1 MLTPTFVT
9 TPEELHQI
17 ARLSQDNLATTIT
30 PEKKIE
36 EGYVTWPYTPD
47 ILGTLHAIAPSVIVK
62 DGDRLAGYAIVL
74 TRECAAVYPPIEN
87 AIRQFSAIRYKG
99 RPLLDYCVYFMGQIC
114 VDQDYRG
121 KGVFR
126 LLYEFHRQQFYPQYE
141 MLVTEV
147 STSNP
152 RSLRAHLRIGFTI
165 ADTHRDEID
174 EWNVILWDWT

>member
-1 MLTPTFVT
+1 MLTPKFVT

-17 ARLSQDNLATTIT
+17 GRLSQDNLATTIT

-47 ILGTLHAIAPSVIVK
+47 ILNTLHAIAPSVIVK
-62 DGDRLAGYAIVL
+62 DGARLAGYAIVL

-99 RPLLDYCVYFMGQIC
+99 MPLLDHRVYFMGQIC
-114 VDQDYRG
+114 VDRDYRG
-121 KGVFR
+121 KGVFP

-152 RSLRAHLRIGFTI
+152 RSLRAHLKVGFTI
-165 ADTHRDEID
+165 ADTHKDEID